1 MPEELQVALIYC
13 IKVKIIIK
21 FLIDK
26 SNLKA
31 LQKVIYHTLSFQ
43 IFRKKKFNLFLSIQN
58 RPKKKEINRFLPYRF
73 IALIIPADLL
83 DDC

>member
-58 RPKKKEINRFLPYRF
+58 RREKKRNKS
-73 IALIIPADLL
+73 IPTLSL
-83 DDC
+83 HRPHHSSRSSR